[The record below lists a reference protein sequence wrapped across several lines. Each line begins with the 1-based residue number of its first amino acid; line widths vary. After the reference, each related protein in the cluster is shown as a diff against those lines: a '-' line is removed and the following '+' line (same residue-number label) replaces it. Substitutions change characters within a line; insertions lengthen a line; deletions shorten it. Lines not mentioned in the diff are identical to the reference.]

1 MEHSSLLGESKAF
14 PNKVA
19 YEKKIFFFIMFRAVN
34 FFRKIKT
41 KCGYADILLKLSFG

>member
-19 YEKKIFFFIMFRAVN
+19 YEKKYFFFHNVPCDQ
-34 FFRKIKT
+34 FF
-41 KCGYADILLKLSFG
+41 